1 MGDTYLVNYT
11 NVACGGAKLS
21 AIQNVIQRRYDRI
34 PPQIDSIH
42 KGVDYILMSFG
53 ANDLGYQNLVLGCFM
68 KGLRDV
74 VTCRQ
79 QINTFRSGFAA
90 FRSEMIVA
98 LLLIE
103 HALNPN
109 NTNLDG
115 KVVIVSYPHMITKP
129 SYFLRDKFSN
139 DTIDISTEIRKLSVE
154 GDAVLH
160 DIILHVN
167 DLVGREYVVLFNR
180 TKDLFKGHEP
190 DPSYEIENPVGWF
203 WEFNVGLREWYHVNT
218 EGQAQLGRAMLSFFQ
233 EELLVPV
240 STVTCTNTFWCPLWG
255 SLFQFFS
262 TLPPSF
268 WR

>member
-1 MGDTYLVNYT
+1 MVLSTDGQLSSLKPLLTIVHLGESYSSGAGARDPQDDAKWIGPSSCFRSPYGWGQRVVDEMGDTYLVNYT

-42 KGVDYILMSFG
+42 GGVDYILMSFG

-190 DPSYEIENPVGWF
+190 DPS
-203 WEFNVGLREWYHVNT
+203 
-218 EGQAQLGRAMLSFFQ
+218 
-233 EELLVPV
+233 
-240 STVTCTNTFWCPLWG
+240 
-255 SLFQFFS
+255 
-262 TLPPSF
+262 
-268 WR
+268 